1 MGVIGILGTIH
12 GDDDFR
18 QEKGY
23 TLEMIKEAIVE
34 FKPDIIY
41 GEVRPEDWSK
51 YSDDNTY
58 SGYLGPSEYRR
69 LIIPYCKSEGIEF
82 EPVDWFEDDLVDFDY
97 LQSYSE
103 TEKEAIIKEL
113 DKKYEKIWE
122 VGKKSILP
130 LNSFE
135 LDALIMQKQE
145 WLNTIDPIVYNV
157 NWIARNQIMVERIR
171 KVIEKNSEKRILC
184 TVGAE
189 HNYYYY
195 NELKKLNL
203 NLVYPLK

>member
-23 TLEMIKEAIVE
+23 TLEMIKEAIAG
-34 FKPDIIY
+34 FKPDIIC

-51 YSDDNTY
+51 YCDDNTY

-82 EPVDWFEDDLVDFDY
+82 KPVDWFEDDLVDFDY

-113 DKKYEKIWE
+113 DKKYEKIWK

-171 KVIEKNSEKRILC
+171 KVIEKNSDKRILC

-195 NELKKLNL
+195 KELKKLNL